1 MLDQFFSNGYFRVD
15 CWSRSNY
22 GRNCPFMK
30 NGQCYD
36 YMVYASKKE
45 YPYDQIRGYGGT
57 ADAAFQDALLDI
69 ERQKLKASWKTAS
82 APRSRN
88 IGDIFK

>member
-1 MLDQFFSNGYFRVD
+1 MIEQWLNELRAACNKEWMYVSVELYIAKDEYRIVFF
-15 CWSRSNY
+15 
-22 GRNCPFMK
+22 K
-30 NGQCYD
+30 QGQRHEGKG
-36 YMVYASKKE
+36 V
-45 YPYDQIRGYGGT
+45 T
-57 ADAAFQDALLDI
+57 LDAAFQDALLDI